1 MNFKT
6 TLFLAA
12 VFLVLI
18 LGYALWG
25 VSGAGSTVSP
35 DVPPA
40 HTPNEVAQSVWADE
54 PGDIVKITCRRKEA
68 DADWVFEK
76 QEKEGDAAQDE
87 WRITAPFDAPAVR
100 WDVDRIARQ
109 LTGLKHDISYTIGE
123 PGAVTLAE
131 AGLDPP
137 LVKVVLTDENDKS
150 IRVDIGNQAS
160 ANTTYVRVDEGELI
174 YLAKANLKTLIKA
187 KARDYRDKAIWSFDD
202 KNVTNIE
209 ITMREEGGETSYK
222 LSRSGSQW
230 MFMSPV
236 TAKATSKV
244 NDMLAGMKNLRVID
258 WVEDRPGRL
267 GAYGLDPAPVTVAV
281 TVTETVKVEAEKPEE
296 AAGDA
301 KVTDEGEEESEDTP
315 EPKTETHTETYVL
328 HISDQSPIGQDTKT
342 YVSIGAESVIGTI
355 NKTAADKFRPVM
367 REWREMRISTAPIPT
382 ATGIQITSSGGTTN
396 LVKEGGQWKFD
407 DGAPADDAQ
416 VTEWLQTLGRLEAVN
431 FIDGEVADP
440 TEYGLDAPKAEI
452 RLTIPGVEDAERL
465 TIGAYT
471 DAESRRLMYARRN
484 EVASVAKIRTE
495 DAESLMRSPL
505 TFRDRTIVTIPAE
518 RIQSI
523 ELDVANPVADGRT
536 SVTLERGG
544 EKWVMSSPIEAK
556 ARGDEVDK
564 LAQALGVLRGV
575 AVVGTGDTASAYG
588 LLDPQ
593 VKVVLTYE
601 SLASPT
607 DEGPGAEDA
616 LTLAVTE
623 HDGRIYA
630 SRDGVDSVYEIGR
643 NVYDLLLGEYRDG
656 EVISFEADK
665 AVRFTVQRG
674 DDSQVLQ
681 RTDGNWTYEPEPDLP
696 LDQTKVANLLTQ
708 MHDISTDRF
717 VAHVAED
724 LAPYGLTEP
733 QQVVTVELSEGSPV
747 TLRIGGRCA
756 KDAERRHY
764 AAVDGV
770 SGGFLVPPDTGN
782 RLRVSLDEL
791 EAK

>member
-1 MNFKT
+1 
-6 TLFLAA
+6 
-12 VFLVLI
+12 
-18 LGYALWG
+18 
-25 VSGAGSTVSP
+25 
-35 DVPPA
+35 
-40 HTPNEVAQSVWADE
+40 
-54 PGDIVKITCRRKEA
+54 
-68 DADWVFEK
+68 
-76 QEKEGDAAQDE
+76 
-87 WRITAPFDAPAVR
+87 
-100 WDVDRIARQ
+100 
-109 LTGLKHDISYTIGE
+109 
-123 PGAVTLAE
+123 
-131 AGLDPP
+131 
-137 LVKVVLTDENDKS
+137 
-150 IRVDIGNQAS
+150 
-160 ANTTYVRVDEGELI
+160 
-174 YLAKANLKTLIKA
+174 
-187 KARDYRDKAIWSFDD
+187 
-202 KNVTNIE
+202 
-209 ITMREEGGETSYK
+209 
-222 LSRSGSQW
+222 
-230 MFMSPV
+230 
-236 TAKATSKV
+236 
-244 NDMLAGMKNLRVID
+244 
-258 WVEDRPGRL
+258 
-267 GAYGLDPAPVTVAV
+267 
-281 TVTETVKVEAEKPEE
+281 
-296 AAGDA
+296 
-301 KVTDEGEEESEDTP
+301 
-315 EPKTETHTETYVL
+315 
-328 HISDQSPIGQDTKT
+328 
-342 YVSIGAESVIGTI
+342 
-355 NKTAADKFRPVM
+355 
-367 REWREMRISTAPIPT
+367 
-382 ATGIQITSSGGTTN
+382 
-396 LVKEGGQWKFD
+396 VKEGGQWKFD

-770 SGGFLVPPDTGN
+770 SGVFLVPPDTGN